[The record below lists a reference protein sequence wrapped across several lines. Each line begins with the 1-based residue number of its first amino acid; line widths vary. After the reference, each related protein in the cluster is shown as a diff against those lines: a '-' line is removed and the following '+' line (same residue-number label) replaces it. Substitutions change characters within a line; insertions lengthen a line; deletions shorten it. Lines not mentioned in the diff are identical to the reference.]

1 MLTARCECCM
11 CTTNLLTLQENGL
24 DFQQEVL
31 EAVED
36 QVPSQDT
43 IHASKQWAKQ
53 QSHDMQDR
61 VAEIHSY

>member
-11 CTTNLLTLQENGL
+11 YTTNLLTLQENGL

-36 QVPSQDT
+36 QDPSQDT